1 MLKRHCRVQVVK
13 SSAIKSDYSTVFDN
27 SLPIS
32 IVRRHSGIISV
43 ERRKLITSVSST
55 WEKKKKK
62 LFQNIQKYFATYCDK
77 IYQSIVCMCARVRE
91 TERDRERY
99 NQVVVRAR
107 LQVHINIKSRVIHEY
122 IRYFLCLDEEYLKHN
137 KRLYELNIPVLYTTG
152 LKAISERVTSQ
163 VQNKSR
169 YSSKNVVKVN
179 IPFPPS
185 F

>member
-1 MLKRHCRVQVVK
+1 
-13 SSAIKSDYSTVFDN
+13 
-27 SLPIS
+27 
-32 IVRRHSGIISV
+32 
-43 ERRKLITSVSST
+43 
-55 WEKKKKK
+55 
-62 LFQNIQKYFATYCDK
+62 
-77 IYQSIVCMCARVRE
+77 MCARVRE

-169 YSSKNVVKVN
+169 YSSKNVVKVK